1 MIRNKVKLPKKLE
14 TLSKK
19 REMLIELLSN
29 IDADIDNE
37 YMALTQ
43 NITEFTNTKS
53 FSMVYNGI
61 TFNFRPLK
69 GDNDYTVI
77 KSGRP
82 IGGVYNKSIDSLKL
96 DIVKGLL

>member
-14 TLSKK
+14 LLSKK
-19 REMLIELLSN
+19 REMLLELLSN
-29 IDADIDNE
+29 IDTDIDTE
-37 YMALTQ
+37 YKALTE
-43 NITEFTNTKS
+43 NIIEFTNTKS

-69 GDNDYTVI
+69 GDNDYTVV

-82 IGGVYNKSIDSLKL
+82 IGGVYNKSVDNLKM
-96 DIVKGLL
+96 DIVKGII

>member
-19 REMLIELLSN
+19 RELLLDLIASLDNDIENEYIELTN
-29 IDADIDNE
+29 
-37 YMALTQ
+37 
-43 NITEFTNTKS
+43 NITEFTNIKS

>member
-19 REMLIELLSN
+19 RELLLDLIASLDNDIENEYIELTN
-29 IDADIDNE
+29 
-37 YMALTQ
+37 